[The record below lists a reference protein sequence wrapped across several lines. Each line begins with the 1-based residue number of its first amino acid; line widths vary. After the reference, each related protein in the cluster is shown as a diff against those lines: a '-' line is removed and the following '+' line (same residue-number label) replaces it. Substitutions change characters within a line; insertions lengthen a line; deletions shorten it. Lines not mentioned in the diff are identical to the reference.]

1 MTGQTN
7 QLVNMGKMSN
17 TGYEIEITTQNI
29 QTKDFSWST
38 SLNIAQNF
46 NKVLN
51 LGGVDKIIS
60 SPKGEENVL
69 HIL

>member
-1 MTGQTN
+1 M
-7 QLVNMGKMSN
+7 VS
-17 TGYEIEITTQNI
+17 
-29 QTKDFSWST
+29 

-60 SPKGEENVL
+60 RPKGEEKRPTYFVTEVGKPLVQFYGFVVEKEIPNEGL
-69 HIL
+69 NQSCMAG